1 MKRAGTRVAD
11 GQLRHTCQQPSAN
24 RSHGTAIMAQLQ
36 PYVAPS
42 PSCGP
47 LTRKNDGQRR
57 KRQVKGEKQQR
68 WVEQSCHHET
78 PAAISMPNSQRAP
91 VGMVHANGPAAE

>member
-1 MKRAGTRVAD
+1 MQGNPEGDGRNSVWPSGTTVNRKLETIIFCANVA
-11 GQLRHTCQQPSAN
+11 S
-24 RSHGTAIMAQLQ
+24 
-36 PYVAPS
+36 S

-68 WVEQSCHHET
+68 RVEQSCHHEKT
-78 PAAISMPNSQRAP
+78 AAISMPNSQRAP
-91 VGMVHANGPAAE
+91 IGMVHANGPSAE

>member
-1 MKRAGTRVAD
+1 MEDERAGTRAAD
-11 GQLRHTCQQPSAN
+11 GHLRHTCQQP
-24 RSHGTAIMAQLQ
+24 RGTERTARPSWHSLG
-36 PYVAPS
+36 PYVASS

-68 WVEQSCHHET
+68 RVEQSCHHET
-78 PAAISMPNSQRAP
+78 TAAISMPN
-91 VGMVHANGPAAE
+91 